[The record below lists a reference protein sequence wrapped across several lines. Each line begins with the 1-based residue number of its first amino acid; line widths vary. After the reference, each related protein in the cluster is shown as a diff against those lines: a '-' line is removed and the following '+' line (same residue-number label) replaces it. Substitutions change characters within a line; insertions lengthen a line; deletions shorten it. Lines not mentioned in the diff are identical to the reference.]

1 MTQLDS
7 ELVSPMI
14 TPRFV
19 PSCSRQLM
27 TELGRLASERG
38 LGVQTHLSE
47 NKPECEWVRE
57 LEPDCDN
64 YTQVTKKGS
73 IRIYLLAKVGGNYLF
88 CEYRCI

>member
-1 MTQLDS
+1 MTKDSLEDTLAFVESVTQLGS
-7 ELVSPMI
+7 ELVSPII

-19 PSCSRQLM
+19 PSCSRHLM

-64 YTQVTKKGS
+64 YTQVTKRRQRK
-73 IRIYLLAKVGGNYLF
+73 
-88 CEYRCI
+88 